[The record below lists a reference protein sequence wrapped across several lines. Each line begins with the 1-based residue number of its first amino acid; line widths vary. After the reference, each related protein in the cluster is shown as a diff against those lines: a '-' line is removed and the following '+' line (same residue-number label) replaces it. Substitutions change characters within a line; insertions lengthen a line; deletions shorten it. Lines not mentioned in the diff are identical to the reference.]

1 MKRINI
7 KSAVPLVGGFAL
19 SALVGCGDMNQLKNA
34 FGQGSQEKGA
44 HSDGLDLTDEAAQA
58 EMDEATASSNDAEVL
73 PSLALTA
80 EEAAALPAYLQVVR
94 EAREYTRKLLGI
106 TNDPLKEYHAAVQAA
121 RAISSSPEEFQENIA
136 PARTKFKEAMEAQKQ
151 QVASAKAQ
159 QAETLAKILSAT
171 QKVFMD
177 CGDDFDR
184 AKQPGKHR
192 HKGGKHGIGEHE
204 EEGDMDDDH
213 RGRGDHRK
221 RGKGHGKDM
230 VRRMLK
236 LADESSATSTSTSS
250 STTSPADS
258 QACKDASAALKTLVT
273 PAS

>member
-1 MKRINI
+1 MKRIYL
-7 KSAVPLVGGFAL
+7 KAAVPLVGGFAL

-34 FGQGSQEKGA
+34 FGKGSQEKGA
-44 HSDGLDLTDEAAQA
+44 HSDSLDLTDEAAQA
-58 EMDEATASSNDAEVL
+58 EMDEATASANDAEVL

-136 PARTKFKEAMEAQKQ
+136 PARAKFKEAMEAQKQ
-151 QVASAKAQ
+151 QVASAKVQ
-159 QAETLAKILSAT
+159 HAETLAKILSAT

-177 CGDDFDR
+177 CGDDFEHARDPR
-184 AKQPGKHR
+184 KHR
-192 HKGGKHGIGEHE
+192 HKGGKHGKGGHKEDS
-204 EEGDMDDDH
+204 DMDDDH
-213 RGRGDHRK
+213 RGRGDHGK
-221 RGKGHGKDM
+221 RGKGPGKDM

-236 LADESSATSTSTSS
+236 LADESTSTSTSTGT
-250 STTSPADS
+250 STASPADS
-258 QACKDASAALKTLVT
+258 QACKDATSTLKTLVT

>member
-1 MKRINI
+1 MKRIYL

-34 FGQGSQEKGA
+34 FGKGSQEKGA
-44 HSDGLDLTDEAAQA
+44 QNDGLDLTDEAAQT
-58 EMDEATASSNDAEVL
+58 EIDEATASSNDAEVL
-73 PSLALTA
+73 PSFALTA

-121 RAISSSPEEFQENIA
+121 RAISSSPEEFKENIA
-136 PARTKFKEAMEAQKQ
+136 PARAKFKEAMDAQKQ

-159 QAETLAKILSAT
+159 HSETLAKILSAT

-184 AKQPGKHR
+184 AKDPGKHR
-192 HKGGKHGIGEHE
+192 HKGGKHGKGGHKEV
-204 EEGDMDDDH
+204 GDMDDDH
-213 RGRGDHRK
+213 RGRGDHGK

-236 LADESSATSTSTSS
+236 LADESTSTSTGTSTASS
-250 STTSPADS
+250 ADS
-258 QACKDASAALKTLVT
+258 QACKDATAALKALVT
-273 PAS
+273 PAT